1 MATNIDRR
9 RFLRNSAFGGAVMLG
24 GPAFLAACGDDD
36 KDTSSSS
43 SGSSSSKFGT
53 LDVQLN
59 WLKNAEYAGTWIA
72 DDSGFFTDAGFDKI
86 NFIAGGPGVS
96 QEQSVISGKGLIG
109 LTAPDFTASAVKE
122 GAKLVILSALF
133 QKNPFC
139 FMSLASNPIKTP
151 EELIGKK
158 VGVQDVNQPTWQA
171 FLKANGLDESKM
183 TVVPVQFDPQGL
195 VTGEV
200 DAWFSFVTN
209 EPNAL
214 KAEGVDV
221 EVFLLADHGY
231 PMVSQCY
238 FTTRDTLKAKP
249 DLLQAYLTADVKGW
263 RESIKD
269 PAKGAKLAAEKYGKD
284 LGLKVE
290 AATEVRGS
298 PRRHPRN
305 PADRARFASSTLQRW
320 SAALRTGPRRS
331 DLRRRVA
338 DSRPA
343 PGTMDVA
350 APTVDRYGHEVL
362 GGIARPGRGLVR
374 HRQSDHRAHA
384 ALRGDA
390 AGAEFLQR

>member
-1 MATNIDRR
+1 MAANIDRR

-24 GPAFLAACGDDD
+24 GPALLAACGDD
-36 KDTSSSS
+36 KKSSSSS
-43 SGSSSSKFGT
+43 SGSSSSGLGT

-59 WLKNAEYAGTWIA
+59 WLKNAEYSGTWIA
-72 DDSGFFTDAGFDKI
+72 DSEGFYKDAGFDKV

-96 QEQSVISGKGLIG
+96 QEQSVISGKGLLG
-109 LTAPDFTASAVKE
+109 LTAPDFTASAVLE
-122 GAKLVILSALF
+122 GADLVILGALF

-139 FMSLASNPIKTP
+139 FMSLASNPIPDP
-151 EELIGKK
+151 ESLKGKK

-171 FLKANGLDESKM
+171 FLKANNLNESEM

-238 FTTRDTLKAKP
+238 FTKKETLSSKK
-249 DLLQAYLTADVKGW
+249 DVLKAYLTADIKGW
-263 RESIKD
+263 RESLKD
-269 PAKGAKLAAEKYGKD
+269 PAKGAKLAAEVYGKD

-290 AATEVRGS
+290 AATEESKSQNELILNDDTKKNGIMTVTDEMVAETIKSLGFADLKVTADQIFDLS
-298 PRRHPRN
+298 LINEIYQDN
-305 PADRARFASSTLQRW
+305 PDLKAD
-320 SAALRTGPRRS
+320 
-331 DLRRRVA
+331 
-338 DSRPA
+338 
-343 PGTMDVA
+343 
-350 APTVDRYGHEVL
+350 PT
-362 GGIARPGRGLVR
+362 A
-374 HRQSDHRAHA
+374 
-384 ALRGDA
+384 
-390 AGAEFLQR
+390 

>member
-1 MATNIDRR
+1 LASNFDRR

-24 GPAFLAACGDDD
+24 GPAFLAACGDDEASD
-36 KDTSSSS
+36 SGSTSGDSS
-43 SGSSSSKFGT
+43 SGFGT

-72 DDSGFFTDAGFDKI
+72 DDSGFFTDAGFEKV

-96 QEQSVISGKGLIG
+96 QEESVISGKGLLG
-109 LTAPDFTASAVKE
+109 LTAPDFTASAVIE
-122 GAKLVILSALF
+122 GAPLVILGALF

-139 FMSLASNPIKTP
+139 FMSLASNPIPDP
-151 EELIGKK
+151 ESLKGKK

-171 FLKANGLDESKM
+171 FLKANGLDESEM

-238 FTTRDTLKAKP
+238 FTKKETLESKA
-249 DLLQAYLTADVKGW
+249 DLLTAYLTADIKGW
-263 RESIKD
+263 RESLKD
-269 PAKGAKLAAEKYGKD
+269 PAKGATLAAEKYGKD

-290 AATEVRGS
+290 AATEESKSQNELILTDETKANGIMTVSDEMVEETIKSLGFAGLDVRAEQIFDFSIIEGIYQD
-298 PRRHPRN
+298 N
-305 PADRARFASSTLQRW
+305 PDLKAD
-320 SAALRTGPRRS
+320 
-331 DLRRRVA
+331 
-338 DSRPA
+338 
-343 PGTMDVA
+343 
-350 APTVDRYGHEVL
+350 PT
-362 GGIARPGRGLVR
+362 A
-374 HRQSDHRAHA
+374 
-384 ALRGDA
+384 
-390 AGAEFLQR
+390 